1 MGLSVSLCHSLLVPA
16 VSCCVVLLGFGMRHR
31 GSCSIDHIG
40 FLVGIVGGEYF
51 GLSED
56 GDGSSEED
64 GDGSSE
70 EYGDS
75 SSGVDIGVEL
85 VVMFVYDVEVVE
97 EDVEVVEEDVEVGVA
112 VEGDVFVG
120 SVEMIEGVVVVVVEQ
135 LVELVVELA
144 VELVVELV
152 VGLAVELA
160 VELVAQQVVHPVVHL
175 AFELVVECVECAEFL

>member
-56 GDGSSEED
+56 GDGSSEVD

-85 VVMFVYDVEVVE
+85 VVMFVY
-97 EDVEVVEEDVEVGVA
+97 DVEVVEEDVEVGVA

-144 VELVVELV
+144 VELVVEL
-152 VGLAVELA
+152 AVELA

>member
-16 VSCCVVLLGFGMRHR
+16 VLCCIVLLEFGMRHR

-75 SSGVDIGVEL
+75 SPGVDVGVEL

-97 EDVEVVEEDVEVGVA
+97 VDVSVDVA
-112 VEGDVFVG
+112 VEWGVFVG

-135 LVELVVELA
+135 LVELV
-144 VELVVELV
+144 
-152 VGLAVELA
+152 VELA

-175 AFELVVECVECAEFL
+175 AFELVVECVECAEFV